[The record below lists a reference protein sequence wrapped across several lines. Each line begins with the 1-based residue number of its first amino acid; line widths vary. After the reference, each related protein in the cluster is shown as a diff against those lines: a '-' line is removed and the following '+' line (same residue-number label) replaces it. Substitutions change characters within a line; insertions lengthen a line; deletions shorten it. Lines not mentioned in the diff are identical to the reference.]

1 MYNEE
6 TIIALSTPA
15 GRGAIAII
23 RISGPNTL
31 QIIQTIIR
39 KPSDLSNKINSEFIL
54 QNTRKLLRA
63 IIYHNN
69 EVIDDGMFVFFGSPN
84 SYTGED
90 MAEIYIHG
98 NPLIA
103 KKIINIV
110 SSYGLARPS
119 LPGEFTRRAFLN
131 EKMDLTRAESI
142 HRIITA
148 KSEYELNAVKKIY
161 FGDLYKLINRIRS
174 ELILL
179 KAQIEAE
186 VDFSDQD
193 IDYSEKDQIKQ
204 KVNQIISMIQDVLK
218 KSAVATRIS
227 QGIQI
232 ALVGKTNAGKSSL
245 LNKILGWD
253 RSIVSDIEGT
263 TRDYISEEIELA
275 RTLVRI
281 VDTAGLRETKD
292 QIEKE
297 GIRRSKEAMEKSQ
310 IILHII
316 DGSIKEYPF
325 LPEIDEFVH
334 SKDSYKKIIHIIN
347 KKDCLHKDAWNEEKL
362 KRYANHEVIVKYISC
377 KTGEGIEDL
386 KQTIESFIKNQFQI
400 QDPFL
405 LEERHHYHFNKII
418 ESLKRVNQLF
428 DENAPEEI
436 IAIEIQDALNH
447 ISELTGEIT
456 TEDILGRIFSMFCI
470 GK

>member
-1 MYNEE
+1 MYNDD
-6 TIIALSTPA
+6 TIIALSTPV

-31 QIIQTIIR
+31 EIITKILR
-39 KPSDLSNKINSEFIL
+39 KPNQIESEINPQFVK
-54 QNTRKLLRA
+54 NHTRKLLRCF
-63 IIYHNN
+63 IYIDKNL
-69 EVIDDGMFVFFGSPN
+69 IDDGMFVFFNSPY

-103 KKIINIV
+103 KKIINFV
-110 SSYGLARPS
+110 SFIGLARPS

-131 EKMDLTRAESI
+131 GKMDLTKAESI

-148 KSEYELNAVKKIY
+148 KSEYELNAIKKIY
-161 FGDLYKLINRIRS
+161 FGDLYKLISKIRS
-174 ELILL
+174 EIILL

-193 IDYSEKDQIKQ
+193 IDYSEKEQLKQ
-204 KVNQIISMIQDVLK
+204 KVDQIILMIEEVLK
-218 KSAVATRIS
+218 KSSTISKVS
-227 QGIQI
+227 QGFQI
-232 ALVGKTNAGKSSL
+232 VLVGKTNAGKSSL
-245 LNKILGWD
+245 LNRILGWD

-275 RTLVRI
+275 GMLVRI

-310 IILHII
+310 IILHVI
-316 DGSIKEYPF
+316 DGSIKEYKF
-325 LPEIDEFVH
+325 LEEIDEYIQ
-334 SKDSYKKIIHIIN
+334 SEEKYKKIIHIIN
-347 KKDCLHKDAWNEEKL
+347 KKDCLHPEGWNEEKL
-362 KRYANHEVIVKYISC
+362 KNYVKRNVIVKYISC

-386 KQTIESFIKNQFQI
+386 KNMIEFYIKEQFQI

-405 LEERHHYHFNKII
+405 LEERHYYHFNKII
-418 ESLKRVNQLF
+418 ECLKKVKKLWE
-428 DENAPEEI
+428 ENAPEEI
-436 IAIEIQDALNH
+436 VAIEIQESINH
-447 ISELTGEIT
+447 IAELTGEIT
-456 TEDILGRIFSMFCI
+456 TEDVLGRIFSMFCI